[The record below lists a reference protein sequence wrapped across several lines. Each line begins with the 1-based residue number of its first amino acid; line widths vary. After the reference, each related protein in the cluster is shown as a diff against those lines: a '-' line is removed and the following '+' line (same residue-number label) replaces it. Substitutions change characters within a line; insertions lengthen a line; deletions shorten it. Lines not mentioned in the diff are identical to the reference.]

1 MYSLLAPIS
10 AHVQFCWTSSLN
22 PPGSS
27 LADALLEK
35 LLLDCWR
42 SFTQS
47 CLSCFSWLL
56 VQSFFCADGRA
67 VDGMQKKSAPH
78 NNGLHFEV
86 SRQVSL
92 LHHWKNLLLL
102 VLFLCCPALS
112 FLMVPPKEFTDRL
125 RSGPSLNTS
134 Y

>member
-27 LADALLEK
+27 LADALLER

-67 VDGMQKKSAPH
+67 VDGMQKKSAEEEPR
-78 NNGLHFEV
+78 
-86 SRQVSL
+86 S
-92 LHHWKNLLLL
+92 
-102 VLFLCCPALS
+102 C
-112 FLMVPPKEFTDRL
+112 
-125 RSGPSLNTS
+125 RSGYLFAGRTHLRCLTTTVCTFRFLARFPYFITGRICCCWS
-134 Y
+134 YFCVVQPCPF